1 MPDKKETNAPS
12 VQNERED
19 RVGDILRKERITR
32 RITVETIAKD
42 LKLNVNYIKALE
54 SSEYESLPAEP
65 YIRVYLKSLTKYLSL
80 DSESVLL
87 QFHKERGIG
96 GGSEYRKDNK
106 IEISMR
112 KQEEKKSPTLAVTA
126 VLIILLAVFAFIANQ
141 QGWISQSEDIAVME
155 DKTES
160 IEPVSIDGI
169 DDSTITIPSTPEE
182 QRDEPRNVSAVR
194 MSRP

>member
-169 DDSTITIPSTPEE
+169 DDSTITILSTPEE

>member
-1 MPDKKETNAPS
+1 MSNKKEANVSSAQTE
-12 VQNERED
+12 QED

-42 LKLNVNYIKALE
+42 LKLNVSYIKALE

-80 DSESVLL
+80 DSESILQ
-87 QFHKERGIG
+87 QFHRERGIG
-96 GGSEYRKDNK
+96 SGSEYRKDNK

-112 KQEEKKSPTLAVTA
+112 KQEEKKNPTLVVAA
-126 VLIILLAVFAFIANQ
+126 VLIVLLAVFAFIANQ
-141 QGWISQSEDIAVME
+141 QGWISQYEDIAVIE

-169 DDSTITIPSTPEE
+169 DDSTITILSTPEE
-182 QRDEPRNVSAVR
+182 QREEPRNVSSVR
-194 MSRP
+194 MSRQ

>member
-1 MPDKKETNAPS
+1 MSDKKETNISSAQS
-12 VQNERED
+12 DRED

-80 DSESVLL
+80 DSESILQ
-87 QFHKERGIG
+87 QFHKERGIS

-112 KQEEKKSPTLAVTA
+112 KHEEKKNPTLVIAA
-126 VLIILLAVFAFIANQ
+126 VLIALLAVFAFIADQ
-141 QGWISQSEDIAVME
+141 QGWISQQEEIAVVE
-155 DKTES
+155 EKAEP
-160 IEPVSIDGI
+160 IVPVSVEAN
-169 DDSTITIPSTPEE
+169 DDSLIAAMNAPEE
-182 QRDEPRNVSAVR
+182 FRDTSVVRRLLPR
-194 MSRP
+194 P